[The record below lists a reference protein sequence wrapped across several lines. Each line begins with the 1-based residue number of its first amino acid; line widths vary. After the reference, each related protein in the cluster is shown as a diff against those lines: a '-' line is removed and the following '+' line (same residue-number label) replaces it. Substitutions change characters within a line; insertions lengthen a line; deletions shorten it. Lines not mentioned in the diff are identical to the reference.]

1 MKKYMKCINE
11 INISNK
17 KVLIRVDFNIPIE
30 NNQILSDFRILAV
43 KKTIDYCLEK
53 NSSIILMS
61 HLGRPNG
68 FESKLSLKP
77 IYSYLKKMYPDY
89 GVYFSE
95 DCISD
100 ESINVSRRL
109 KAKEIHLLENLRYY
123 NEELEDDP
131 I

>member
-1 MKKYMKCINE
+1 MKRINE

-17 KVLIRVDFNIPIE
+17 KVLIRVDFNVPIE

-68 FESKLSLKP
+68 SDSKLSLKP

-89 GVYFSE
+89 GIYFSK
-95 DCISD
+95 DCTS
-100 ESINVSRRL
+100 SRF
-109 KAKEIHLLENLRYY
+109 
-123 NEELEDDP
+123 
-131 I
+131 